1 MHLPLD
7 EQFKKHFKPY
17 LFILKA
23 FKDIL
28 QHFKFV
34 NWKIGFVFFDV
45 TNRLFT
51 CIFNIQCF
59 NVSDI
64 LFGMNLWFYHQ
75 LILLNLVLY
84 LIGGMDTTNPAMT
97 NTDWMFRNST
107 SEMVRVTME
116 IEGKL
121 VILLFF
127 QIYCSYLRIILF

>member
-1 MHLPLD
+1 MVYVFICYLN
-7 EQFKKHFKPY
+7 HFK
-17 LFILKA
+17 LCFFSWKA
-23 FKDIL
+23 L

-34 NWKIGFVFFDV
+34 NWRIGKFVVSFFLMS
-45 TNRLFT
+45 RT

-64 LFGMNLWFYHQ
+64 LLGMNLWFYHQ

-107 SEMVRVTME
+107 SEMVRVTMAM
-116 IEGKL
+116 EGKL